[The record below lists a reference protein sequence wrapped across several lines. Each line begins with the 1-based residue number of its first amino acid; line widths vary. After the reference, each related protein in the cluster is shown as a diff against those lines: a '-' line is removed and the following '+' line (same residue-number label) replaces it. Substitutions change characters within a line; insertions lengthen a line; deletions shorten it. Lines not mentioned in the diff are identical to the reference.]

1 MLGHVGLFC
10 GVCVCGFCAVCS
22 ISDISAIAAVWV
34 KFKKPRR
41 RSFNFEEFRKAQSA
55 RLRAFADVH
64 HVLSSS

>member
-10 GVCVCGFCAVCS
+10 GVCVCAVCS
-22 ISDISAIAAVWV
+22 ISGISAMAAVWV
-34 KFKKPRR
+34 MFKKPRR

-64 HVLSSS
+64 LHHALSSS